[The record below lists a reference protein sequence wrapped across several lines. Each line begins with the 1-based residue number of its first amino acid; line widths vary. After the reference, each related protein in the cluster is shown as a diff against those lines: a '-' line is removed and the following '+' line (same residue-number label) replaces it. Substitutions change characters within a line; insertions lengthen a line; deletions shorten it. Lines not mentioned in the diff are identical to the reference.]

1 MKSIVIGEV
10 LGRYFADRDYDRRR
24 SVESMFDM
32 WDIVVGEPEC
42 DMARPL
48 TIDDGL
54 LTLTAANPT
63 VASEVS
69 FAQARYIERVN
80 MYFGA
85 EIVHAVRVRVAR
97 AGELTKL
104 DTGDSERVPDRS
116 GEPVFDASQVSLTAD
131 DLVWVDE
138 MSSHLDDVE
147 TRKRYRSLLLTR
159 LRREKWD
166 ASREKED
173 ANTA

>member
-1 MKSIVIGEV
+1 M
-10 LGRYFADRDYDRRR
+10 
-24 SVESMFDM
+24 
-32 WDIVVGEPEC
+32 
-42 DMARPL
+42 
-48 TIDDGL
+48 
-54 LTLTAANPT
+54 
-63 VASEVS
+63 
-69 FAQARYIERVN
+69 
-80 MYFGA
+80 
-85 EIVHAVRVRVAR
+85 
-97 AGELTKL
+97 
-104 DTGDSERVPDRS
+104 
-116 GEPVFDASQVSLTAD
+116 FDASQVSLTAD